1 MGFVSAEETEEDR
14 QKARN
19 KERAVLEFFGAIR
32 EEGTTSI
39 TTVKQL
45 IYEHNQNLRV
55 FRSCYKTSNFQ
66 CQFETCTCSFIF
78 TNFAWKTN

>member
-1 MGFVSAEETEEDR
+1 MTCGFVSAEETEEDR

-39 TTVKQL
+39 TTV
-45 IYEHNQNLRV
+45 
-55 FRSCYKTSNFQ
+55 
-66 CQFETCTCSFIF
+66 
-78 TNFAWKTN
+78 